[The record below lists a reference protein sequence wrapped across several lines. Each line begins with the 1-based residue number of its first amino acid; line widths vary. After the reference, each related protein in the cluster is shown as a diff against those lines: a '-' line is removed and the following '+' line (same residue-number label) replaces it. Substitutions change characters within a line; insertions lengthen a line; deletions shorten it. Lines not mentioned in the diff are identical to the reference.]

1 MIPWYAHLMGQ
12 HLFWGNQLG
21 GTSLRAV
28 PLNPRGQFIGHA
40 GPFMGQQTL
49 SVASLSSLSIKAI
62 QNRVLATPP
71 LLRLKALLANIPRG
85 GGFGRHAPLPPP
97 FGGTGLSPAITIPE
111 IPWLTDAEANLIGV
125 IAADPSSEDLDD
137 LRLIDGFFGI
147 VPGGNQYQ
155 SERAL
160 TRSLCDIMNGKA
172 NATPYRGGG
181 TLSTAQAIYAWLN
194 YKPPGRAWYGSTLT
208 NASADELEAIRS
220 NPFFCGRPTEF
231 PEVVYGLDKANYAG
245 WFDIDPNQAWGTVKQ
260 QVQNAITVM
269 NVVGSYPFPPPLD
282 LKDDAAFWILSI
294 SDIREIVH
302 TPVQVDPEAV
312 RYWITMTILANYVA
326 WSDRIAEDAKKK
338 AKKAKRKMIMTVV
351 ALAVASIVAAFLL
364 PAVIA
369 LAASAIQTA
378 VTTYVD
384 AQKRRKAAQEM
395 ANASKMFADDA
406 PAFSKEV
413 DHAAA
418 MLDEQAAAQEAA
430 LKPSPEV
437 QAAIDEVKAETG
449 PAWGTIL
456 PVGGGIAAAGLV
468 ALAIFK

>member
-1 MIPWYAHLMGQ
+1 MGQ
-12 HLFWGNQLG
+12 HLFWGSQLG
-21 GTSLRAV
+21 GTSLRAL
-28 PLNPRGQFIGHA
+28 PLGPRGQFVGHVR
-40 GPFMGQQTL
+40 PFMGQQTL

-62 QNRVLATPP
+62 QNRVLATDP
-71 LLRLKALLANIPRG
+71 LLRLQALLGNLPRARG
-85 GGFGRHAPLPPP
+85 GGFGRGVQLPPP
-97 FGGTGLSPAITIPE
+97 FGGTGLGPALTLPE
-111 IPWLTDAEANLIGV
+111 IPWLTDAEANLIRV
-125 IAADPSSEDLDD
+125 IAAESSSEDLDD
-137 LRLIDGFFGI
+137 LSLIDGFFG
-147 VPGGNQYQ
+147 VPVGADPY
-155 SERAL
+155 SRELPL
-160 TRSLCDIMNGKA
+160 TRDLCDIMKGKA
-172 NATPYRGGG
+172 NATPYRGGA
-181 TLSTAQAIYAWLN
+181 LSTAQAIWAWLD
-194 YKPPGRAWYGSTLT
+194 YAPPGRAFWGSHTT
-208 NASADELEAIRS
+208 NASESEREGIRT

-231 PEVVYGLDKANYAG
+231 PRVVYGLPEADYAG

-260 QVQNAITVM
+260 QVKNAITVM
-269 NVVGSYPFPPPLD
+269 EVVGSYPFPPPLD
-282 LKDDAAFWILSI
+282 LKDDAAFWILAI

-302 TPVQVDPEAV
+302 TPALVDPEAV